1 MGLGQRLDARTEH
14 VGERGGA
21 TGVHVDVQQHLL
33 AGGEELDS
41 SPEDRPQV
49 VWQSG
54 KPAFEGDPKGR
65 RRIVQIFR
73 PFVASWE
80 TGGIVS

>member
-1 MGLGQRLDARTEH
+1 MKALLD
-14 VGERGGA
+14 G
-21 TGVHVDVQQHLL
+21 DSLCILL